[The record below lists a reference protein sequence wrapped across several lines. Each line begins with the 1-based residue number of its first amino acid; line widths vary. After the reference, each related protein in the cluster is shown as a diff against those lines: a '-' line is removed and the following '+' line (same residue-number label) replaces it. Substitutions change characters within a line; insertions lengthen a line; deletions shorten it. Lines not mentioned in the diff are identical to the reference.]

1 MAIPQHLD
9 VLKQGVRVW
18 NEWREKNPGAEPDLA
33 GAKLS
38 KANLKGANL
47 SETDL
52 RWADL
57 TAANLRAANLNRAD
71 LRRAILSRTNFNLA
85 YLSEANLS
93 ETYLCG
99 ANLSKADL
107 RKAIFIR
114 SDLASV
120 DLSESDIR
128 RADFRW
134 AYLIKAKFDGAD
146 LSGANLIEANLS
158 KSELNRSN
166 LSEAFVAW
174 SCFGD
179 NDLSHTRGLEK
190 VKHFGPS
197 TIGIDTIF
205 RSEGKI
211 PQEFLRGAGV
221 PEHFIAY
228 TGYLNAKAFEGN
240 SCFISYSGKDRNFV
254 EKLNADLQKE
264 GVRCWFAPE
273 EMKMGD
279 ESRQRIN
286 QQIRIHEKLLIV
298 LSEFS
303 IESAWI
309 KKEVEAALEEE
320 HHRNGSVLFPI
331 RLDDSSLEGEKKWLV
346 NLQKTHQIYDFSTW
360 DTWEAYYEQFFLL
373 LHDLEANAPGDSD
386 NDGLITLEDVDTSA
400 LKSYPLK
407 STRKYGKAGTP
418 PGALR

>member
-1 MAIPQHLD
+1 MAIPQHLE
-9 VLKQGVRVW
+9 VLKQGVRAW
-18 NEWREKNPGAEPDLA
+18 NEWRDKNPGAEPDLA
-33 GAKLS
+33 GAKLGQ
-38 KANLKGANL
+38 ANLNCANL

-57 TAANLRAANLNRAD
+57 TAANLKAANLNRAD

-85 YLSEANLS
+85 NLSEANLS
-93 ETYLCG
+93 ETYLSG

-120 DLSESDIR
+120 DLSESDIQ

-134 AYLIKAKFDGAD
+134 AYLIKAKFNGAD

-179 NDLSHTRGLEK
+179 NDLSHTKGLEN

-211 PQEFLRGAGV
+211 PKEFLKGAGV
-221 PEHFIAY
+221 PEHFITY
-228 TGYLNAKAFEGN
+228 TGYLNARAFECN
-240 SCFISYSGKDRNFV
+240 SCFISYSGKDRNFI

-264 GVRCWFAPE
+264 GIRCWFAPE

-279 ESRQRIN
+279 KSRQRIN
-286 QQIRIHEKLLIV
+286 QQIRIREKLLLV
-298 LSEFS
+298 LSKFS
-303 IESAWI
+303 IESTWI
-309 KKEVEAALEEE
+309 QQEVEAALEEE
-320 HHRNGSVLFPI
+320 HNRNRSVLFPI
-331 RLDDSSLEGEKKWLV
+331 RLDDSCLDGEKDWLV
-346 NLQKTHQIYDFSTW
+346 NLQKTHRTYDFSAW
-360 DTWEAYYEQFFLL
+360 DNWEVYYSQLMHLL
-373 LHDLEANAPGDSD
+373 RDLEANTSD
-386 NDGLITLEDVDTSA
+386 DTDHNGSEDQEDVDTSA
-400 LKSYPLK
+400 VKLHP
-407 STRKYGKAGTP
+407 
-418 PGALR
+418 

>member
-9 VLKQGVRVW
+9 VLKQGVQAW
-18 NEWREKNPGAEPDLA
+18 NKWRQDNPGAEPDLA
-33 GAKLS
+33 GAKLNDT
-38 KANLKGANL
+38 NLKKANL

-57 TAANLRAANLNRAD
+57 TSANLEEANLNRAD
-71 LRRAILSRTNFNLA
+71 LRRAILSRTNFRRAN
-85 YLSEANLS
+85 LSEANLS
-93 ETYLCG
+93 ESYLCR
-99 ANLSKADL
+99 ADLSKADL
-107 RKAIFIR
+107 KKAIFIR

-134 AYLIKAKFDGAD
+134 SYLINTKFNGAD

-179 NDLSHTRGLEK
+179 NDLSLTQGLEK

-211 PQEFLRGAGV
+211 PVEFLRGAGV
-221 PEHFIAY
+221 PEHFITY
-228 TGYLNAKAFEGN
+228 TGYLNSKAFDCN
-240 SCFISYSGKDRNFV
+240 SCFISYSGKDRNFI
-254 EKLNADLQKE
+254 EKLNVDLQKE
-264 GVRCWFAPE
+264 GIRCWFAPE

-279 ESRQRIN
+279 ESRQRVN

-298 LSEFS
+298 LSKFS

-309 KKEVEAALEEE
+309 QQEVEAALEEE
-320 HHRNGSVLFPI
+320 KNRDRSVLFPI
-331 RLDDSSLEGEKKWLV
+331 QIDDSSLDGEKEWLV
-346 NLQKTHQIYDFSTW
+346 NLQKTHQIYDFSAW
-360 DTWEAYYEQFFLL
+360 NNWEAYYEQFFLL
-373 LHDLEANAPGDSD
+373 LNDLEKHAAVDPHH
-386 NDGLITLEDVDTSA
+386 DGLSARENVDMSTVK
-400 LKSYPLK
+400 LYP
-407 STRKYGKAGTP
+407 
-418 PGALR
+418 

>member
-211 PQEFLRGAGV
+211 PEEFLRGAGV

-298 LSEFS
+298 LSKFS

-309 KKEVEAALEEE
+309 KQEVEAALEEE
-320 HHRNGSVLFPI
+320 HHRNRSVLFPI
-331 RLDDSSLEGEKKWLV
+331 RLDDSSLDGEKKWLV

-373 LHDLEANAPGDSD
+373 LHDLEANAPGDFD
-386 NDGLITLEDVDTSA
+386 NTGLIT
-400 LKSYPLK
+400 
-407 STRKYGKAGTP
+407 
-418 PGALR
+418 

>member
-1 MAIPQHLD
+1 MANADHLKI
-9 VLKQGVRVW
+9 VKQGPDVW
-18 NEWREKNPGAEPDLA
+18 NRWRNDNPGIEPDLA
-33 GAKLS
+33 RTDLS
-38 KANLKGANL
+38 RLELNEIDLN
-47 SETDL
+47 ETDL
-52 RWADL
+52 RKTILQNTTFRGATL
-57 TAANLRAANLNRAD
+57 IKAD
-71 LRRAILSRTNFNLA
+71 LRGSNLQRASFNLA
-85 YLSEANLS
+85 NLSEANLS

-120 DLSESDIR
+120 DLSESDIQ

-211 PQEFLRGAGV
+211 PEEFLRGAGV

-240 SCFISYSGKDRNFV
+240 ICFISYSGKDRNFV

-309 KKEVEAALEEE
+309 KQEVEAALEEE
-320 HHRNGSVLFPI
+320 HHRNGLVLFPI
-331 RLDDSSLEGEKKWLV
+331 RLDDSSLDGEKKWLV
-346 NLQKTHQIYDFSTW
+346 NLQKTHQIYDFSAW

-373 LHDLEANAPGDSD
+373 LHDLEANASGDLD
-386 NDGLITLEDVDTSA
+386 NTGLITREDVDTSA
-400 LKSYPLK
+400 LKLYP
-407 STRKYGKAGTP
+407 
-418 PGALR
+418 

>member
-1 MAIPQHLD
+1 MAIPQHLE
-9 VLKQGVRVW
+9 VLKQGVQAW
-18 NEWREKNPGAEPDLA
+18 NTWRQKNPGAEPDLA

-38 KANLKGANL
+38 NANLKKANL

-57 TAANLRAANLNRAD
+57 TSANLEDANLNRAD
-71 LRRAILSRTNFNLA
+71 LRRAILSRTSFKRAN
-85 YLSEANLS
+85 LSEANLS
-93 ETYLCG
+93 ETYLCR
-99 ANLSKADL
+99 ADLSEADL
-107 RKAIFIR
+107 RKTIFIG

-120 DLSESDIR
+120 DLSASDIR

-134 AYLIKAKFDGAD
+134 SYLINTKFNGAD
-146 LSGANLIEANLS
+146 LRGANLIEANLS
-158 KSELNRSN
+158 KSELKRSN

-179 NDLSHTRGLEK
+179 NDLSHTQGLEK

-211 PQEFLRGAGV
+211 PVEFLRGAGV
-221 PEHFIAY
+221 PEHFITY
-228 TGYLNAKAFEGN
+228 TGYLNAKAFECN
-240 SCFISYSGKDRNFV
+240 SCFISYSGKDRNFI
-254 EKLNADLQKE
+254 EKLNIDLQKE
-264 GVRCWFAPE
+264 GIRCWFAPE

-279 ESRQRIN
+279 ESRQRVN

-309 KKEVEAALEEE
+309 QQEVQAALEEE
-320 HHRNGSVLFPI
+320 RVRNRLVLFPI
-331 RLDDSSLEGEKKWLV
+331 RIDGSSLEGEKEWLV
-346 NLQKTHQIYDFSTW
+346 SLQKTHHIYDFSAW
-360 DTWEAYYEQFFLL
+360 NNWEAYYEQFFILL
-373 LHDLEANAPGDSD
+373 NDLETNATVDMGNESSSNRADID
-386 NDGLITLEDVDTSA
+386 NSSA
-400 LKSYPLK
+400 
-407 STRKYGKAGTP
+407 
-418 PGALR
+418 

>member
-18 NEWREKNPGAEPDLA
+18 NEWREENPGAEPDLA
-33 GAKLS
+33 GAKLR

-71 LRRAILSRTNFNLA
+71 LRRAILSRTNFNMA

-99 ANLSKADL
+99 SNLSKADL

-120 DLSESDIR
+120 DLSKSDIR

-134 AYLIKAKFDGAD
+134 AYLIKARFDDAD

-166 LSEAFVAW
+166 R
-174 SCFGD
+174 CFGD
-179 NDLSHTRGLEK
+179 NDLSHTKGLEK

-197 TIGIDTIF
+197 TIGIDTIY

-211 PQEFLRGAGV
+211 PEEFLRGAGV

-228 TGYLNAKAFEGN
+228 ASYLNAKAFEGN

-254 EKLNADLQKE
+254 EKLNTDLQKE

-279 ESRQRIN
+279 ESRQRVN

-298 LSEFS
+298 LSEYS

-309 KKEVEAALEEE
+309 QQEVEAALEEE
-320 HHRNGSVLFPI
+320 HNRNGSVLFPI
-331 RLDDSSLEGEKKWLV
+331 RLDDSCLDGEKEWLV

-360 DTWEAYYEQFFLL
+360 DTLEAYAEQFFLL
-373 LHDLEANAPGDSD
+373 LHDLEANASGGFD
-386 NDGLITLEDVDTSA
+386 NTGLTTQEDVDTSSVK
-400 LKSYPLK
+400 LYP
-407 STRKYGKAGTP
+407 
-418 PGALR
+418 

>member
-9 VLKQGVRVW
+9 VLKQGVPAW
-18 NEWREKNPGAEPDLA
+18 NKWRRENPGAEPDLA
-33 GAKLS
+33 GVKLS
-38 KANLKGANL
+38 QANLQKANLR
-47 SETDL
+47 ETDL

-57 TAANLRAANLNRAD
+57 SSANLEGANLNRAD
-71 LRRAILSRTNFNLA
+71 LRRAVLSRTNFKRA
-85 YLSEANLS
+85 TLSEANLS
-93 ETYLCG
+93 ETYLCR
-99 ANLSKADL
+99 ADL
-107 RKAIFIR
+107 SEADLKKAIFIR
-114 SDLASV
+114 SDLAGV
-120 DLSESDIR
+120 DFSESDIR

-134 AYLIKAKFDGAD
+134 SYLINTKFNGAD

-179 NDLSHTRGLEK
+179 NDLSHTQGLEN

-211 PQEFLRGAGV
+211 PVEFLRGAGV
-221 PEHFIAY
+221 PEHFITY
-228 TGYLNAKAFEGN
+228 SGYLNAKAFECN

-264 GVRCWFAPE
+264 GIRCWFAPE

-279 ESRQRIN
+279 ESRQRVN

-309 KKEVEAALEEE
+309 QQEVQAALEEE
-320 HHRNGSVLFPI
+320 QRRNRLVLFPI
-331 RLDDSSLEGEKKWLV
+331 RIDGSSLDGDKEWLV
-346 NLQKTHQIYDFSTW
+346 SLQKTHQIYDFSAW
-360 DTWEAYYEQFFLL
+360 DGWETYYEQFFLL
-373 LHDLEANAPGDSD
+373 LNDLERIAAVDPNNNGLSAPE
-386 NDGLITLEDVDTSA
+386 NVDTSSVN
-400 LKSYPLK
+400 LYP
-407 STRKYGKAGTP
+407 
-418 PGALR
+418 

>member
-18 NEWREKNPGAEPDLA
+18 NEWREENPGAEPDLA

-47 SETDL
+47 
-52 RWADL
+52 
-57 TAANLRAANLNRAD
+57 
-71 LRRAILSRTNFNLA
+71 
-85 YLSEANLS
+85 
-93 ETYLCG
+93 
-99 ANLSKADL
+99 
-107 RKAIFIR
+107 
-114 SDLASV
+114 
-120 DLSESDIR
+120 
-128 RADFRW
+128 
-134 AYLIKAKFDGAD
+134 
-146 LSGANLIEANLS
+146 IEANLS

-166 LSEAFVAW
+166 LSGAFVAW

-179 NDLSHTRGLEK
+179 NDLSYTKGLEK

-197 TIGIDTIF
+197 TIGIDTIY

-211 PQEFLRGAGV
+211 PQEFLRGTGV
-221 PEHFIAY
+221 PEHFIVYA
-228 TGYLNAKAFEGN
+228 GYLNARAFEGN

-254 EKLNADLQKE
+254 EKLNANLQKE

-279 ESRQRIN
+279 ESRQRVN
-286 QQIRIHEKLLIV
+286 RQIRIHEKLLIV

-309 KKEVEAALEEE
+309 QQEVEAALEEE
-320 HHRNGSVLFPI
+320 HNRNGSVLFPI
-331 RLDDSSLEGEKKWLV
+331 RLDDSCLDGEKEWLV

-360 DTWEAYYEQFFLL
+360 DTWEAYHEQFILL
-373 LHDLEANAPGDSD
+373 LHDLEANAPGDLD
-386 NDGLITLEDVDTSA
+386 NSGLITQEDVDTPA
-400 LKSYPLK
+400 VKLYP
-407 STRKYGKAGTP
+407 
-418 PGALR
+418 

>member
-1 MAIPQHLD
+1 MAIPQHLE
-9 VLKQGVRVW
+9 VLKQGVKAW
-18 NEWREKNPGAEPDLA
+18 NKWRHENPGAEPDLA

-38 KANLKGANL
+38 KANLKEANL

-57 TAANLRAANLNRAD
+57 TSANLEGANLNRAD
-71 LRRAILSRTNFNLA
+71 LRRAILSRTNFKRA
-85 YLSEANLS
+85 SLSEANLS
-93 ETYLCG
+93 ETYLCR
-99 ANLSKADL
+99 ADL
-107 RKAIFIR
+107 SEADLKKAIFIR

-128 RADFRW
+128 KADFRW
-134 AYLIKAKFDGAD
+134 SYLINTKFNGAD

-158 KSELNRSN
+158 KSELDRSN
-166 LSEAFVAW
+166 LSKAFVAW

-179 NDLSHTRGLEK
+179 NDLSHTQGLEK

-211 PQEFLRGAGV
+211 PVEFLRGAGV
-221 PEHFIAY
+221 PEHMITY
-228 TGYLNAKAFEGN
+228 TSYLNAKAFECN
-240 SCFISYSGKDRNFV
+240 SCFISYSGKDRKFI
-254 EKLNADLQKE
+254 EKLNIDLQKE
-264 GVRCWFAPE
+264 GIRCWFAPE

-279 ESRQRIN
+279 KSRQRVN

-309 KKEVEAALEEE
+309 QQEVEAALAEER
-320 HHRNGSVLFPI
+320 HRNRSILFPI
-331 RLDDSSLEGEKKWLV
+331 RLDDCSLDGEKEWLV
-346 NLQKTHQIYDFSTW
+346 NLQKTHQIYDFSAW
-360 DTWEAYYEQFFLL
+360 DNWEAYYEQFFLL
-373 LHDLEANAPGDSD
+373 LNDLETNATIDF
-386 NDGLITLEDVDTSA
+386 NNAHLTT
-400 LKSYPLK
+400 
-407 STRKYGKAGTP
+407 
-418 PGALR
+418 